1 MSELAARPE
10 HEHRAR
16 SGTRRTV
23 AAAWLRLSAMQRIG
37 VLVAGIAALA
47 ITLFLGVVV
56 HLPALDAPLRLSW
69 PIWVLAFAVGEA
81 PVVRVQVRKDAHAFS
96 LTDLVLA
103 AALCLAHPV
112 VLVTA
117 QVAGAAL
124 ALLVV
129 RRQTGLKL
137 AFNLAQFA
145 LGACVATTVFTVIVH
160 GDGWASPW
168 AWVAALVA
176 IAVTTVTADLCVFGA
191 IGLSDGTATWP
202 QLRQL
207 FAMSIPFTVGTGAVG
222 LLLVRTSV
230 LDPWGLVL
238 LAAPAWLM
246 FAAYRSSAQARRQE
260 DNLRLLHEVTS
271 LLHDG
276 DDVRDGLGNFVT
288 AVREAFRCRVAAL
301 LLLDDDGVSTTVT
314 GSREGQE
321 PVVLVPLAETDAFAS
336 LLQAMTEEGLA
347 ALRSGRKESGPLDEY
362 LAQRGFKDAVVA
374 VLRTDARVHGLMLV
388 ADRLD
393 KVTTFTHSDMTL
405 LETFA
410 RHVATSLERGRLQS
424 DLRLQSEM
432 QEKLRHQALHDALTG
447 LPNRSLFLDRASTA
461 LELARRS
468 GAWPAVVYLD
478 LDGFK
483 PVNDTYGHEA
493 GDRLLQAF
501 AARLHTCLRAADTA
515 ARLGGDEFAV
525 LVHGPIDA
533 DGAGRVIERI
543 RAELARPVDLGDGR
557 EATVGASIGVAMAD
571 GDTADVD
578 SLVRRADGAM
588 YEAKRARDGRWVLAT
603 GELPAVTA

>member
-10 HEHRAR
+10 PERKALSGAR
-16 SGTRRTV
+16 STA

-37 VLVAGIAALA
+37 VLVAAITALA

-56 HLPALDAPLRLSW
+56 HLPALDTPLRMPL

-81 PVVRVQVRKDAHAFS
+81 LVVHVQVRKDAHTFS

-124 ALLVV
+124 ALLVA

-160 GDGWASPW
+160 GEGWASPW
-168 AWVAALVA
+168 AWAAALVA

-191 IGLSDGTATWP
+191 IGLSDGTAGWR

-207 FAMSIPFTVGTGAVG
+207 FAMSVPFTVGTGAVG

-246 FAAYRSSAQARRQE
+246 FAAYRASTHARRQE

-271 LLHDG
+271 LLHGG
-276 DDVRDGLGNFVT
+276 DDLRDGLGNFVS
-288 AVREAFRCRVAAL
+288 AVRDAFRAGVAEL
-301 LLLDDDGVSTTVT
+301 VLLDDDGMPTTVT
-314 GSREGQE
+314 GSREGRK
-321 PVVLVPLAETDAFAS
+321 PVVLVPLEETDGLTS
-336 LLQAMTEEGLA
+336 LLRAATEAGLLA
-347 ALRSGRKESGPLDEY
+347 ERSGRKHSGTLDRY
-362 LAQRGFKDAVVA
+362 VAQRGLKDAVMA
-374 VLRTDARVHGLMLV
+374 VLRTDERVHGLLLV
-388 ADRLD
+388 ADRLGQ
-393 KVTTFTHSDMTL
+393 VSTFTHSDVTL

-424 DLRLQSEM
+424 DLRHISDL

-468 GAWPAVVYLD
+468 GAWPAVFYLD

-533 DGAGRVIERI
+533 DGVARVVERI

-557 EATVGASIGVAMAD
+557 QATVGASIGVAIAD
-571 GDTADVD
+571 GDTGDVD
-578 SLVRRADGAM
+578 ALVRRADAAM
-588 YEAKRARDGRWVLAT
+588 YDAKRARDGRWVLAA
-603 GELPAVTA
+603 GGLPAVTA